1 MRAIAPLVPDGR
13 AFAKHKEMLQQDILD
28 PALKLH
34 QALRTSIRQYKV
46 QPPDLRALP
55 APEQSLDESWTM
67 KDIRTWQTVKKT
79 EKNVEPLYCL
89 FPSIVRLEVGDV
101 ETVLVKPVVIVHL
114 FEPSLSQGPF
124 TLEPESIDAD
134 SQKTASSRRPHTGW
148 RKGFRKND
156 SPRRAETDMLRTRRT
171 VNYEPRYPA
180 EGEDQR
186 NRLGRSHS
194 SGI

>member
-1 MRAIAPLVPDGR
+1 MKAIAPLVPDGR

-134 SQKTASSRRPHTGW
+134 SQRQQVRDVPTLDGERGLER
-148 RKGFRKND
+148 
-156 SPRRAETDMLRTRRT
+156 MT
-171 VNYEPRYPA
+171 VRDALKLICYGLGEP
-180 EGEDQR
+180 
-186 NRLGRSHS
+186 
-194 SGI
+194 